1 MRLDS
6 GWLDL
11 PALTMGNDRSL
22 VLLQGLVGGLLA
34 GVALTVSGPWWM
46 VPALALLWAAS
57 SSCLASALWGGVA
70 VLLSHRWL
78 LALHPLT
85 WIGVPAGL
93 SLPVAAGIWLACALL
108 AALLLACWSGLVN
121 RLPLRGSLTHAVMAA
136 SVWGLVEVALSQSP
150 VFWIGVGG
158 SLLPADPPLAALS
171 RWIGEGGLAALQL
184 LLGWWLWRLLTLSR
198 RDSGWLGLLAG
209 GLLSLVVLHGVGA
222 KLLQNPVMMAA
233 QSDRAGYSVGLWQP
247 AIPTREKF
255 SAQRQRD
262 LPGRLQAALQE
273 AEAADADWLMAPEG
287 TLSLNDS
294 LIAPAPIP
302 LMSGGFRWS
311 RGRQHSAMLLVEA
324 GSTTPIASIDKHRLV
339 PLGEWVPALPGFSG
353 LSAIGGLE
361 AGEPSRLWR
370 WGGPPAS
377 VAICYEISNGVALAR
392 GVAEGAEWILAAAN
406 LDPYP
411 RLLQMQYLALAQLRS
426 LETARPL
433 LSTANTGP
441 TALVQANGQIAERLA
456 SFDPGLLVVQFQP
469 HTGLTG
475 YVRWGESPLLLLI
488 GASSL
493 VLIRPASRLAPR
505 PARPRRRTSQPPDQE

>member
-1 MRLDS
+1 
-6 GWLDL
+6 
-11 PALTMGNDRSL
+11 MGNDRSL
-22 VLLQGLVGGLLA
+22 VLLQGLLGGLLA
-34 GVALTVSGPWWM
+34 GVALTMSGPWWM

-57 SSCLASALWGGVA
+57 PSSLASALWGGVA
-70 VLLSHRWL
+70 VLVSHRWL
-78 LALHPLT
+78 LALHPLM
-85 WIGVPAGL
+85 WIGVPAWL

-121 RLPLRGSLTHAVMAA
+121 RLPLRGSLPHAVLAA
-136 SVWGLVEVALSQSP
+136 AVWGLAEVALSQSP

-158 SLLPADPPLAALS
+158 SVLPADPPLAALS

-184 LLGWWLWRLLTLSR
+184 LLGWWLWRLLTMSR
-198 RDSGWLGLLAG
+198 RDSGWPGLLAG
-209 GLLSLVVLHGVGA
+209 GLLSLVVVHGVGA
-222 KLLQNPVMMAA
+222 RLLQTPPTIGGQVDL
-233 QSDRAGYSVGLWQP
+233 SEYSVGLWQP

-273 AEAADADWLMAPEG
+273 ADAAAADWLMAPEG
-287 TLSLNDS
+287 TLPLNDS
-294 LIAPAPIP
+294 LSAPAPIP

-311 RGRQHSAMLLVEA
+311 RGRQHSAMVLVEA
-324 GSTTPIASIDKHRLV
+324 GGITPVASIDKHRLV
-339 PLGEWVPALPGFSG
+339 PLGEWVPSWPGLSG

-370 WGGPPAS
+370 WGGPPAA
-377 VAICYEISNGVALAR
+377 VAICYEISNGAALAR
-392 GVAEGAEWILAAAN
+392 AVADGAEWILAAAN

-411 RLLQMQYLALAQLRS
+411 RLLQQQYLALAQLRS

-441 TALVQANGQIAERLA
+441 TAMIRANGQVAQRLA
-456 SFDPGLLVVQFQP
+456 SFDPGLLVVPFQP
-469 HTGLTG
+469 QKGLTG
-475 YVRWGESPLLLLI
+475 YVRWGEAPLLLII

-493 VLIRPASRLAPR
+493 MLIKSASRSGPR
-505 PARPRRRTSQPPDQE
+505 PARPRRRKTPPLDQA

>member
-1 MRLDS
+1 
-6 GWLDL
+6 
-11 PALTMGNDRSL
+11 MGNDRSL

-57 SSCLASALWGGVA
+57 PSALASALWGGVA

-78 LALHPLT
+78 LALHPLM

-93 SLPVAAGIWLACALL
+93 SLPVAVAIWLACALL

-121 RLPLRGSLTHAVMAA
+121 RLPLRGSLTHAVLAA
-136 SVWGLVEVALSQSP
+136 AVWGLAEVALSRSP

-158 SLLPADPPLAALS
+158 SLLPSDPPLAALS

-198 RDSGWLGLLAG
+198 RESGWPRLLVG

-222 KLLQNPVMMAA
+222 KLLQIPVTMSD
-233 QSDRAGYSVGLWQP
+233 QPDRAGYSVGLWQP

-262 LPGRLQAALQE
+262 LPRRLQAALQE
-273 AEAADADWLMAPEG
+273 AEAAGADWLLAPEG
-287 TLSLNDS
+287 TLPLNGSLS
-294 LIAPAPIP
+294 APAPIS

-311 RGRQHSAMLLVEA
+311 RGRQHSAMVLVEA
-324 GSTTPIASIDKHRLV
+324 GDTMPVASIDKHRLV
-339 PLGEWVPALPGFSG
+339 PLGEWVPSWPGLRG

-370 WGGPPAS
+370 WGGPPAA
-377 VAICYEISNGVALAR
+377 VAICYEISNGAALAR
-392 GVAEGAEWILAAAN
+392 AVADGAEWILAAAN

-411 RLLQMQYLALAQLRS
+411 RLLQQQYLALAQLRS

-441 TALVQANGQIAERLA
+441 TAMIRANGKVAQRLA
-456 SFDPGLLVVQFQP
+456 LFDPGLLVVPFQP
-469 HTGLTG
+469 HKGLTG
-475 YVRWGESPLLLLI
+475 YVRWGEAPLLLIL

-493 VLIRPASRLAPR
+493 MLIKSASRSGPR
-505 PARPRRRTSQPPDQE
+505 PARPRRRKTLPLDQE